1 MYYGVSTIKNSF
13 ISKYYVSIDTNYKL
27 YIFDKSNKNYIE
39 LFDNI
44 YYSCKNRK
52 LCMYTLKI

>member
-52 LCMYTLKI
+52 